1 MLKSTFRKMKNIW
14 RLFGLIP
21 TYKTRLLKVVLINTA
36 LGLVAL
42 LVPIIYKYVLD
53 SIVGAVGSGFTAEV
67 EAKIFT
73 ALAMLLGIYLVNVAF
88 EYVSERLGD
97 FLFIDVMWE
106 IRKKMFRHL
115 STLSIDYYEQNRSG
129 EILEKIGNGTMSFAR
144 WVYMIADGTLSTLI
158 SILLILIFLWFEL
171 PVVGLVM
178 TIAMPLIIYISVFR
192 NLKTKPLRR
201 EWMKRAEKGMGEI
214 GETLS
219 HVSTVRSFAQESYK
233 LDRYSKEVDGYRISR
248 LRNARYEWGFN
259 AGRGVLQMV
268 TIVLSIAIVAIGA
281 IKGTYTVGDILLVSL
296 YFQQLRGNLGPLS
309 RAISETGDIETAA
322 ERMVEILDIQPT
334 VVDLP
339 QAQTLLEL
347 KSIQFKNV
355 SFQYPG
361 KEAKILKNISFMLS
375 SGQTLAL
382 VGPSGVGKTT
392 ITKLLLRF
400 YAPTSGKILINGE
413 PIENF
418 TQDSVRG
425 LIGTVMQ
432 DVALFN
438 ETIEENLRFAR
449 PKATEEEI
457 RSAAKTAHADIFI
470 DKLPLNYKTL
480 VGERGIKLSGGE
492 KQRVAIARAILRDP
506 QLIILDEATSS
517 LDSRSEQFVQDG
529 LHKLMSNKTAVVI
542 AHRLSTVTHAD
553 KIIVLEKGKVLEQG
567 NHDQL
572 LKKKGLYAKLFS
584 IQSPNSTHKTIDEL
598 LS

>member
-1 MLKSTFRKMKNIW
+1 MKNIW

-36 LGLVAL
+36 LGTVAL

-73 ALAMLLGIYLVNVAF
+73 ALAILLGIYLVNVAF
-88 EYVSERLGD
+88 EYVSERLSD

-178 TIAMPLIIYISVFR
+178 TIAMPLIIYISVLR

-233 LDRYSKEVDGYRISR
+233 LDRYSKEVDGYRIFR

-259 AGRGVLQMV
+259 AGRGVLHMV
-268 TIVLSIAIVAIGA
+268 TIVLSIAIVAIGVL
-281 IKGTYTVGDILLVSL
+281 KGTYTVGDILLVSL

-339 QAQTLLEL
+339 QAKSLSEL

-361 KEAKILKNISFMLS
+361 KETKILKNISFMLN

-449 PKATEEEI
+449 PKATDQEI

-529 LHKLMSNKTAVVI
+529 LHKLMANKTAVVI
-542 AHRLSTVTHAD
+542 AHRLSTVTRAD

-584 IQSPNSTHKTIDEL
+584 IQSPSSDKTIDEL
-598 LS
+598 LDK

>member
-1 MLKSTFRKMKNIW
+1 MKNIW

-88 EYVSERLGD
+88 EYVSERLSD

-457 RSAAKTAHADIFI
+457 RST
-470 DKLPLNYKTL
+470 
-480 VGERGIKLSGGE
+480 GEFYASFTD
-492 KQRVAIARAILRDP
+492 QC
-506 QLIILDEATSS
+506 
-517 LDSRSEQFVQDG
+517 FV
-529 LHKLMSNKTAVVI
+529 V
-542 AHRLSTVTHAD
+542 
-553 KIIVLEKGKVLEQG
+553 
-567 NHDQL
+567 
-572 LKKKGLYAKLFS
+572 
-584 IQSPNSTHKTIDEL
+584 
-598 LS
+598 

>member
-1 MLKSTFRKMKNIW
+1 MKNIW

>member
-1 MLKSTFRKMKNIW
+1 MKNIW

-361 KEAKILKNISFMLS
+361 KEAKTLKNISFMLS

>member
-1 MLKSTFRKMKNIW
+1 MKNIW

-36 LGLVAL
+36 LGTVAL

-73 ALAMLLGIYLVNVAF
+73 ALAILLGIYLVNVAF
-88 EYVSERLGD
+88 EYVSERLSD

>member
-1 MLKSTFRKMKNIW
+1 MKNIW

-361 KEAKILKNISFMLS
+361 KEAKILKNISFILN

>member
-1 MLKSTFRKMKNIW
+1 MKNIW

-88 EYVSERLGD
+88 EYVSERLSD

-144 WVYMIADGTLSTLI
+144 WVYMIADGTLSTFI
-158 SILLILIFLWFEL
+158 SILLILVFLWIKL
-171 PVVGLVM
+171 PVIGLVM
-178 TIAMPLIIYISVFR
+178 TIALPLTIYISVLR
-192 NLKTKPLRR
+192 VLKTKPLRR

-219 HVSTVRSFAQESYK
+219 QVSTVRSFAQENYK
-233 LDRYSKEVDGYRISR
+233 LERYSKEVDDYRVYR
-248 LRNARYEWGFN
+248 LRQARYEWGIN
-259 AGRGVLQMV
+259 AGRGVLHMV
-268 TIVLSIAIVAIGA
+268 TIVLSIGIVAIGTL
-281 IKGTYTVGDILLVSL
+281 KGTYTVGDILLVSL

-309 RAISETGDIETAA
+309 RAIAETGDIETAA
-322 ERMVEILDIQPT
+322 ERMVEILDVQPT

-339 QAQTLLEL
+339 QAKTLSEL
-347 KSIQFKNV
+347 KSIQFKDV

-361 KEAKILKNISFMLS
+361 KETKILKNISFMLN

-470 DKLPLNYKTL
+470 DKLQLNYKTL

-542 AHRLSTVTHAD
+542 AHRLSTVTRAD

-584 IQSPNSTHKTIDEL
+584 IQSPSSDKTIDEL